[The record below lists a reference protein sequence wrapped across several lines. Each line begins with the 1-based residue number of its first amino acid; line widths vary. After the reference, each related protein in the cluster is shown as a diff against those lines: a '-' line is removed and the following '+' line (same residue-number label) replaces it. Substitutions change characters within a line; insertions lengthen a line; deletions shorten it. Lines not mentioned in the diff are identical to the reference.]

1 MRGRVVSSAVD
12 ADPVTTPLQIRK
24 GTCMDAIIDRGDN
37 FIANLTPHTD
47 RKKEPVGK
55 QATATT
61 PQSQTPAFFRGGAVF
76 AKVGG
81 SSVQLG

>member
-61 PQSQTPAFFRGGAVF
+61 LQTRSPAFLRRGAVF
-76 AKVGG
+76 SEQGG
-81 SSVQLG
+81 SPVQLG